1 MNVHATV
8 FNPLAEHDPYMVVA
22 SALPP
27 GEHPQH
33 VFPIRQVMAATL
45 EEAISKC
52 CELAREVREISEQL
66 GHRVQGMR
74 CSHCPTRHAPLCG
87 ALAI

>member
-8 FNPLAEHDPYMVVA
+8 FNPLAEHEPYMVVA

-27 GEHPQH
+27 GVHPLRT
-33 VFPIRQVMAATL
+33 FPIRRAMAATL
-45 EEAISKC
+45 EEAVLKC
-52 CELAREVREISEQL
+52 CELASEVRRLSEQL